1 MIFVLIQ
8 ATANLWWSFDVMFKD
23 LRDFRIRPHEVSYPF
38 LLSVILRCSGNIDN
52 NKFSY
57 QCYATFRDPH
67 ESLFST
73 AIHLEASGSRL
84 KAQGS
89 DLQSLASTLQ
99 ALIRT
104 HKEQNRRK
112 MLQAFL
118 PNVSDKSS
126 ENLNFTAIPK
136 LQAKANFH
144 LIS

>member
-1 MIFVLIQ
+1 M
-8 ATANLWWSFDVMFKD
+8 
-23 LRDFRIRPHEVSYPF
+23 
-38 LLSVILRCSGNIDN
+38 
-52 NKFSY
+52 
-57 QCYATFRDPH
+57 
-67 ESLFST
+67 FST

-144 LIS
+144 LISWGLQAEAWLTDLAEG

>member
-1 MIFVLIQ
+1 MLRNIQ
-8 ATANLWWSFDVMFKD
+8 RSAWVIVFHCYPS
-23 LRDFRIRPHEVSYPF
+23 RDF
-38 LLSVILRCSGNIDN
+38 
-52 NKFSY
+52 
-57 QCYATFRDPH
+57 
-67 ESLFST
+67 
-73 AIHLEASGSRL
+73 RL

-144 LIS
+144 LISWGLQAEAWLTDLAEG